1 MEAHVDE
8 GDIRARTS
16 EVLPACVINH
26 VLCKCNK
33 YDNKTIEMQVL
44 TGKVGG
50 SGGGCVDGFSLC
62 FHRLKTIESNTQQL
76 FCHSKGRI
84 GGENKEKMV
93 LSGDAVNY

>member
-16 EVLPACVINH
+16 EVLPACAINH

-33 YDNKTIEMQVL
+33 HDNEAIEMQAH

-50 SGGGCVDGFSLC
+50 WSGGGCVDGFSLC
-62 FHRLKTIESNTQQL
+62 FHRLKTIESNVQEL
-76 FCHSKGRI
+76 FCHSEGKI
-84 GGENKEKMV
+84 GGENKEKME
-93 LSGDAVNY
+93 LFRYA